1 LSVILTGRKKPLNKS
16 FDRSGQSEFGSFF
29 QFHVTRPVNSSV
41 RCQWCPDPDDE
52 VCVRQMN
59 AQQPAVFQSCAE
71 ELAKSRWWAR
81 IHYTWDNNDGL
92 KLGRGVA
99 DKVIEWAKADGAQ

>member
-1 LSVILTGRKKPLNKS
+1 VLAHLFPR
-16 FDRSGQSEFGSFF
+16 E
-29 QFHVTRPVNSSV
+29 
-41 RCQWCPDPDDE
+41 
-52 VCVRQMN
+52 
-59 AQQPAVFQSCAE
+59 AAVFQGCAE